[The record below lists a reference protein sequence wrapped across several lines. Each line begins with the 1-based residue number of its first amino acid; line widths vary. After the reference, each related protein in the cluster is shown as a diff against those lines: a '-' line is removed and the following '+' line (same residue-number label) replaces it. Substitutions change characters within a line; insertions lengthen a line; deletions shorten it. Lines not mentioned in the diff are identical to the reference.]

1 MTLQQTQGTI
11 DLSTS
16 TDTINWSIVRV
27 NPNSLHL
34 GPISANGSSDII
46 TSDIRLGDTSLQ
58 DFITKTN
65 KALASISERLNILE
79 ANYELEKDWKDLENL
94 GQQYR
99 KLEKEIL
106 DKLNVWDRLK

>member
-1 MTLQQTQGTI
+1 LSP
-11 DLSTS
+11 LST
-16 TDTINWSIVRV
+16 I
-27 NPNSLHL
+27 
-34 GPISANGSSDII
+34 GSSDIVNP
-46 TSDIRLGDTSLQ
+46 DIRLGDISLR

-65 KALASISERLNILE
+65 NALASISERLNILE
-79 ANYELEKDWKDLENL
+79 SNYELEKDWTDLQNL